1 MKEIWKDIPNYDG
14 YQASNLGNIKNKK
27 TGNILKPYEN
37 TNGYLQVELWKNG
50 KGKKIVVH
58 KIIAN
63 TFLSNINNLPQINH
77 KDENKLNNNI
87 NNLEFCT
94 AKYNSN
100 YGTRNLRL
108 SSPVLCVEL
117 NKKYNSIKEAS
128 KDLKIYKTSISHCC
142 ANSQHYKTAGG
153 YHWRYIKEDG

>member
-1 MKEIWKDIPNYDG
+1 MEIWKDIENYDN
-14 YQASNLGNIKNKK
+14 YQASNLGNIKNIK
-27 TGNILKPYEN
+27 TDKNLKQYKI

-50 KGKKIVVH
+50 KGKKMLVH

-77 KDENKLNNNI
+77 KDENKQNNCVD
-87 NNLEFCT
+87 NLEFCSS
-94 AKYNSN
+94 KYNSN

-117 NKKYNSIKEAS
+117 NKKYNSIKEAGE
-128 KDLKIYKTSISHCC
+128 DLNIYYSCISHCC
-142 ANSQHYKTAGG
+142 ANSKHYKTAGG
-153 YHWRYIKEDG
+153 YHWEYIKEE

>member
-1 MKEIWKDIPNYDG
+1 MKEIWKDIPNYDN

-27 TGNILKPYEN
+27 TGKILKPYKN
-37 TNGYLQVELWKNG
+37 TNGYLQVELWKNN

-63 TFLSNINNLPQINH
+63 TFLSNINNLSQINH

-94 AKYNSN
+94 AKYNAN

-108 SSPVLCVEL
+108 SSPVLCIEL
-117 NKKYNSIKEAS
+117 GKKYNSIKEAS
-128 KDLKIYKTSISHCC
+128 KDLKIYSTGISHCC
-142 ANSQHYKTAGG
+142 SDSKHYKTAGG
-153 YHWRYIKEDG
+153 YHWSYIKED